1 MSNPNDNNINL
12 DKLSIAD
19 FANELGSDNP
29 APGGGSSSALAG
41 VLACSLISMVA
52 KITLK
57 KLKDDTARS
66 KLEEIIIK
74 SLEAKKHFL
83 QLINDDTTAFN
94 EIIMSYR
101 LPKDTDSAQHQRSAA
116 IQSATKHA
124 AEVPLT
130 TAELGLET
138 LVWVKELTS
147 LGAEQTIT
155 DLGVAGLMA
164 KAAITGAIWNV
175 KINLSTIKDKDFVS
189 DMNKRINN
197 IVNSQNTLWPMIR
210 DAVENKI

>member
-1 MSNPNDNNINL
+1 MSKPTENDINF

-29 APGGGSSSALAG
+29 APGGGSTSALAG
-41 VLACSLISMVA
+41 VLACSLISMVV

-57 KLKDDTARS
+57 RLKDDKVRG
-66 KLEEIIIK
+66 KLEEIMAK
-74 SLEAKKHFL
+74 SMEAKKQFL

-94 EIIMSYR
+94 EIIRSYR
-101 LPKDTDSAQHQRSAA
+101 FPKDTDSAKHQRSLA
-116 IQSATKHA
+116 IQTATKHA

-130 TAELGLET
+130 TAELGLVT
-138 LVWVKELTS
+138 LVCVKELTS
-147 LGAEQTIT
+147 LGVEQTIT

-164 KAAITGAIWNV
+164 KATITGALWNV
-175 KINLSTIKDKDFVS
+175 KINLKSIKDEDFVS
-189 DMNKRINN
+189 NMNKRINK
-197 IVNSQNTLWPMIR
+197 IMNSQKTLWPIIK